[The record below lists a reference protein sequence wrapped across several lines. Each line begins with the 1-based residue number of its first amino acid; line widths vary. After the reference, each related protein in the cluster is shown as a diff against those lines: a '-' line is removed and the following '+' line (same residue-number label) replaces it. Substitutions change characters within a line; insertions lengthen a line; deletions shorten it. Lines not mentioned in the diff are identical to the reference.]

1 MLIFFLKNCVYLDF
15 LKNLNLDKKA
25 VSKAFYLLIPKRYNG
40 KNPISETQKISYFN
54 QKNFYLFISTFIF
67 TSIFTTI
74 SKKNTT
80 SLSN

>member
-25 VSKAFYLLIPKRYNG
+25 VSKTFYLLIPKPNNG

-54 QKNFYLFISTFIF
+54 QKKFLPLHFYFYFHLYFYYYY
-67 TSIFTTI
+67 
-74 SKKNTT
+74 KKNTT